1 MSDEKFKS
9 ILFYAG
15 TFEVDGNKVIH
26 HVTNA
31 SDINRVGKDMIRE
44 VILEN
49 DKLILIAKG
58 DFGLTT
64 LSWRKINK
72 D

>member
-1 MSDEKFKS
+1 
-9 ILFYAG
+9 
-15 TFEVDGNKVIH
+15 
-26 HVTNA
+26 
-31 SDINRVGKDMIRE
+31 VGKDMIRE

-64 LSWRKINK
+64 LSWKKINK